1 LQLSAGAGR
10 DRPKSRST
18 ASNRPTPTLRASLM
32 LAQDTSFLVVPE
44 LFKNAVQITHYR
56 YSAAADKL
64 ARWWWNGEDLIEDD
78 WRDG

>member
-1 LQLSAGAGR
+1 
-10 DRPKSRST
+10 
-18 ASNRPTPTLRASLM
+18 M

-64 ARWWWNGEDLIEDD
+64 ARWWWNGEDLIEDG